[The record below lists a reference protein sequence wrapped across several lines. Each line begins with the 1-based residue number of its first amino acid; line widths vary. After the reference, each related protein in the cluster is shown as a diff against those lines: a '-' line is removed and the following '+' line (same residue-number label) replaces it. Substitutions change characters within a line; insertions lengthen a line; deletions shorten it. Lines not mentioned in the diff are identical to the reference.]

1 VTSSSLLFT
10 ARNARV
16 DATTNAAEEES
27 PEPGGTVPET
37 SKSTGS
43 GYLST
48 EAQETAGEKNLE
60 RTPYAGIAL
69 RARICWIRYYG
80 THVVPGFDVALP
92 V

>member
-1 VTSSSLLFT
+1 M
-10 ARNARV
+10 

-37 SKSTGS
+37 RKSTGT

-60 RTPYAGIAL
+60 RTPYVGIAL

-80 THVVPGFDVALP
+80 THIVPGFDVALP